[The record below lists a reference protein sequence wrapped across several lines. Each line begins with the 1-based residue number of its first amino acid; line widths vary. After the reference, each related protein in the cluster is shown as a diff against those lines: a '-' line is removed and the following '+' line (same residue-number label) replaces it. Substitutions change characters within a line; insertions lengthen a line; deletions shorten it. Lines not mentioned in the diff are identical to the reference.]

1 MKTFLNEFKAF
12 IHRGNVIDLAVAV
25 ILGASFNKIVSSFVN
40 DVLMPLISILLG
52 GFSFTEL
59 VYVIKEASETSVALT
74 LNYGLFIQNIVDFLI
89 IAFTIFM
96 VIKVFSQFEKK
107 QAVEEEKAPTENE
120 LSVLKEIKDLLEKR

>member
-1 MKTFLNEFKAF
+1 MKTFLNDFKAF

-25 ILGASFNKIVSSFVN
+25 VLGAAFNKIVSSFVN

-59 VYVIKEASETSVALT
+59 VYVISEATETTEAVT
-74 LNYGLFIQNIVDFLI
+74 LNYGLFIQNIVDFVI
-89 IAFTIFM
+89 IAFSIFV
-96 VIKVFSQFEKK
+96 VIRVFAKFEKK

-120 LSVLKEIKDLLEKR
+120 LSVLKDIKDLLEKR

>member
-89 IAFTIFM
+89 IAFTIFI